1 MPAASHS
8 FKRSLVRRLAFGG
21 LAVTLLLGGFV
32 LWDDLDRMDD
42 AIVARARDEAQRL
55 APRLPADLTALD
67 RPGRTAVEAMLDSF
81 VTERAQHADGHFV
94 IAEIYDRDMTSVAD
108 DVTPGAAAI
117 DKAIDAAGHRFDRH
131 RVWSALHLIEGR
143 LVIHVTVPL
152 LTASGDRQGWFEGA
166 FVEPWPGLARIAESG
181 LRGSALVIIAIFATT
196 ALLYPTI
203 SSLSAGVVARSQALL
218 DANLGTLEALGG
230 AIAKRD
236 SDTNSHNYRVALTA
250 VRLAGAV
257 GLPNEPVRAL
267 IKGAFLHDVGK
278 LAIPDAILLKPG
290 RLTAAEFDVMKTH
303 VAHGLDIVSHLD
315 WLADARPVIAS
326 HHEKFDGSG
335 YVDGT
340 AGEDIP
346 LIARIFAIADVFDA
360 LTSQRPYKAALPLD
374 QAVAIMAEG
383 RGSHFDPALLDA
395 FLALAPR
402 LHADIAGRED
412 AALADELHAVI
423 HAAFAEAATG

>member
-1 MPAASHS
+1 MPAITHS
-8 FKRSLVRRLAFGG
+8 FKRSLVKRLAFGG

-32 LWDDLDRMDD
+32 LWDDLERVDD
-42 AIVARARDEAQRL
+42 AIVALAQGEAQRM
-55 APRLPADLTALD
+55 APRLPPDLNALD
-67 RPGRTAVEAMLDSF
+67 AGGRAALAAMLDSF
-81 VTERAQHADGHFV
+81 IAERAQHAGGHFV
-94 IAEIYDRDMTSVAD
+94 IAEIYDRDRKSVAD

-117 DKAIDAAGHRFDRH
+117 DRSIDAAGHRFDRDQI
-131 RVWSALHLIEGR
+131 WYAKHLIEGH

-152 LTASGDRQGWFEGA
+152 RTTAGRLQGWFEGA
-166 FVEPWPGLARIAESG
+166 YLMPWPGLARIAASG

-196 ALLYPTI
+196 ALLYPVI
-203 SSLSAGVVARSQALL
+203 ASLSAGVIARSQALL
-218 DANLGTLEALGG
+218 DANLGTLEALGS

-250 VRLAGAV
+250 VRLAGAI
-257 GLPNEPVRAL
+257 GLPDAAVRAL

-290 RLTAAEFDVMKTH
+290 RLTEAEFAVMKTH
-303 VAHGLDIVSHLD
+303 VAHGLDIVSRLA
-315 WLADARPVIAS
+315 WLADARPVIGS

-335 YVDGT
+335 YLDGRG
-340 AGEDIP
+340 GEDIP

-360 LTSQRPYKAALPLD
+360 LTSERPYKAAMPLD

-383 RGSHFDPALLDA
+383 RGSHFDPALLDV

-402 LHADIAGRED
+402 LHAEIAGRED
-412 AALADELHAVI
+412 SALADELHALMRT
-423 HAAFAEAATG
+423 AFAETATG

>member
-1 MPAASHS
+1 VPASGHS
-8 FKRSLVRRLAFGG
+8 FKRSLVKRLTFGG

-32 LWDDLDRMDD
+32 LWDDLERVDD
-42 AIVARARDEAQRL
+42 TIVALAQSEAQRA
-55 APRLPADLTALD
+55 APRLPADLDSLA
-67 RPGRTAVEAMLDSF
+67 PAGRAAVEAMLDSF
-81 VTERAQHADGHFV
+81 IAERAQGAVGHFV
-94 IAEIYDRDMTSVAD
+94 IAEIYDRNRNSVAD
-108 DVTPGAAAI
+108 SVTPGAEAI
-117 DKAIDAAGHRFDRH
+117 DKAIDAAGHRFDRTS
-131 RVWSALHLIEGR
+131 VWYAKHLIDGN

-152 LTASGDRQGWFEGA
+152 LTAAGGRQGWFEGG
-166 FVEPWPGLARIAESG
+166 FLEPWPALVRTAASG
-181 LRGSALVIIAIFATT
+181 LRSSALVLIAIVATT
-196 ALLYPTI
+196 ALLYPI
-203 SSLSAGVVARSQALL
+203 IASLSAGVVARSQALL

-250 VRLAGAV
+250 VRLAEAI
-257 GLPNEPVRAL
+257 GLADDPVRAL

-303 VAHGLDIVSHLD
+303 VAHGLDIVERLD
-315 WLADARPVIAS
+315 WLADAAPVIGC

-335 YVDGT
+335 YLKGT
-340 AGEDIP
+340 KGEAIP

-360 LTSQRPYKAALPLD
+360 LTSPRPYKPALPLD

-402 LHADIAGRED
+402 LHAEIAGRED
-412 AALADELHAVI
+412 ATLADDLHAVI
-423 HAAFAEAATG
+423 RTAFADTATA